1 MPLDVQLT
9 FKDGSKEL
17 HYMPLNLMYGQ
28 KPIENDSI
36 LRTIHEEWRWTHP
49 TYTFETNRK
58 LLDLTEIDIDPSERL
73 ADVDRRNNTLKLKW

>member
-28 KPIENDSI
+28 KPAENTT
-36 LRTIHEEWRWTHP
+36 LRTVHEEWKWTHP
-49 TYTFETNRK
+49 TYVFETNRK
-58 LLDLTEIDIDPSERL
+58 LLDLSEVAIDPSERL
-73 ADVDRRNNTLKLKW
+73 ADIDQRNNILKIKW